1 MKSYKYIY
9 FFPAPEVTVHCE
21 NQYMT
26 VVVAKALLPGV
37 DRRHLRLRNSSCS
50 AAESTTH
57 FSLTTPLDGCLT
69 SASETPTSLI
79 YSNKVLEIPSDMV
92 INGAVTRKKQVQIPF
107 SCQYSKSGMV
117 SSSGWKPESNAVDFN
132 VEGRGNFTITLNMFP
147 NRDFATPYSHKDM
160 PVAAE
165 LQQPLFF
172 EVSVL
177 TGDSQ
182 LSIAAHRCYATPT
195 QHHSGSVEYNFIQ
208 NG

>member
-1 MKSYKYIY
+1 MRIYI
-9 FFPAPEVTVHCE
+9 FFSAPNVTVHCG
-21 NQYMT
+21 NQYMI

-37 DRRHLRLRNSSCS
+37 GRGHLRLRNSSCS
-50 AAESTTH
+50 AIETTNH
-57 FSLTTPLDGCLT
+57 FSLKTPLDGCLT

-79 YSNKVLEIPSDMV
+79 YSNKVLELPSDMV
-92 INGAVTRKKQVQIPF
+92 TNGAVTRKTQVEIPF

-117 SSSGWKPESNAVDFN
+117 SSAGWKPGINVVEFN
-132 VEGRGNFTITLNMFP
+132 VKGRGNFTITLNMFP
-147 NRDFATPYSHKDM
+147 GSDFATPYSQKDL
-160 PVAAE
+160 PVAVQ

-195 QHHSGSVEYNFIQ
+195 QHPNGSEYNFIQ